1 MDLQVRIDMGLP
13 SCDGCNFPPAAGT
26 CPGSGHRYFV
36 GNIAALSLA
45 LKSSGILTVLE
56 DIVEV
61 RTWWRGDRSLCRLR
75 LESANLKSLYL
86 RMVWIVVETIFCI
99 RRAV

>member
-1 MDLQVRIDMGLP
+1 MDLQVRIDMGLL
-13 SCDGCNFPPAAGT
+13 SCDGCNLTPAAGN

-56 DIVEV
+56 LIVDV
-61 RTWWRGDRSLCRLR
+61 RTWLTR
-75 LESANLKSLYL
+75 
-86 RMVWIVVETIFCI
+86 
-99 RRAV
+99 